1 MIMSQD
7 DKFEFESVQDSQTIQ
22 KYLQALQDGF
32 AQGRIVLHSEGSEI
46 CLHPSGFMKFQVSVK
61 KKGSENKL
69 SVKFAWKDKSDE
81 SPASSTISITS

>member
-1 MIMSQD
+1 MSHQD
-7 DKFEFESVQDSQTIQ
+7 DKFEFESVQDSRTIQ

-32 AQGRIVLHSEGSEI
+32 AQGRIVLNSEGSEI
-46 CLHPSGFMKFQVSVK
+46 SLHPGGFMKFQVSVK

-69 SVKFAWKDKSDE
+69 SIKVTWKDKSDE